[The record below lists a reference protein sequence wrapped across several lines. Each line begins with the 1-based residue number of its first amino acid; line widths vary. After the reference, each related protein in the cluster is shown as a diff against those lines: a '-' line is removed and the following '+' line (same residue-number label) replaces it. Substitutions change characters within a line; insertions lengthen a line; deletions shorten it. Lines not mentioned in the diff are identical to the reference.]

1 MIMIYY
7 FLDSGI
13 LHFPAAAGVRE
24 LHDDCKTGDEAGAA

>member
-13 LHFPAAAGVRE
+13 LHFPAIAGVI
-24 LHDDCKTGDEAGAA
+24 LVDMTGR

>member
-13 LHFPAAAGVRE
+13 LHFPAIAGVIPIDMTE
-24 LHDDCKTGDEAGAA
+24 W